1 MKNVAKRIDEIA
13 EHMQVAPF
21 LDRQAGKLSAGQ
33 KTRVALAKALIN
45 KPDVLLLDEPT
56 ASLDPDTADWVR
68 SYLKDYQHETHATI
82 LLASHNM
89 GEVERLC
96 DDVDPAAGRPRLRP
110 RQPARADRAL
120 RPRGHGGGVPGHG
133 ARPRPRA
140 RRAAQEGDRVVS
152 GSLQRIWALVMRHIY
167 IWRSSV
173 MRLVDSIYWPAVQ
186 MVMWGFM
193 TQYLLPQASFVAQ
206 AAGVLLSGLL
216 LWEVVVRGNLSLSIA
231 FLEEMWSRNLG
242 HLFVSPIR
250 SWEMATGIIIAALL
264 RTLLG
269 LVPVSLMAWAFFG
282 YSIYSLGLPLVA
294 FFAILQMFSWSIGL
308 AMSGMIMRVG
318 QSAESF
324 AWAAVF
330 ILMPVSGVYYPVSV
344 LPHWLQVI
352 SYGLPPAYVF
362 EGMRAIL
369 AEQTVHWDMLG
380 IAFGLSVVYL
390 VIGFQIFQWF
400 FRLSRRAGTLL
411 GQGE

>member
-1 MKNVAKRIDEIA
+1 MNESI
-13 EHMQVAPF
+13 
-21 LDRQAGKLSAGQ
+21 
-33 KTRVALAKALIN
+33 
-45 KPDVLLLDEPT
+45 
-56 ASLDPDTADWVR
+56 
-68 SYLKDYQHETHATI
+68 
-82 LLASHNM
+82 
-89 GEVERLC
+89 
-96 DDVDPAAGRPRLRP
+96 
-110 RQPARADRAL
+110 
-120 RPRGHGGGVPGHG
+120 
-133 ARPRPRA
+133 
-140 RRAAQEGDRVVS
+140 
-152 GSLQRIWALVMRHIY
+152 QRIYALVLRHIH
-167 IWRSSV
+167 IWRSSI

-330 ILMPVSGVYYPVSV
+330 ILMPVSGVS
-344 LPHWLQVI
+344 I
-352 SYGLPPAYVF
+352 SAGAAALAAGDLVGPTPAYVF
-362 EGMRAIL
+362 RVCHPGGENRF
-369 AEQTVHWDMLG
+369 TG
-380 IAFGLSVVYL
+380 IRSRWPSACRWSTSRSASRV
-390 VIGFQIFQWF
+390 FQWF
-400 FRLSRRAGTLL
+400 FRSSRRAGACW
-411 GQGE
+411 QGE

>member
-1 MKNVAKRIDEIA
+1 
-13 EHMQVAPF
+13 
-21 LDRQAGKLSAGQ
+21 
-33 KTRVALAKALIN
+33 
-45 KPDVLLLDEPT
+45 
-56 ASLDPDTADWVR
+56 
-68 SYLKDYQHETHATI
+68 
-82 LLASHNM
+82 
-89 GEVERLC
+89 
-96 DDVDPAAGRPRLRP
+96 
-110 RQPARADRAL
+110 
-120 RPRGHGGGVPGHG
+120 
-133 ARPRPRA
+133 
-140 RRAAQEGDRVVS
+140 VS
-152 GSLQRIWALVMRHIY
+152 GSAERIWALVMRHIY

-173 MRLVDSIYWPAVQ
+173 MRLIDSIYWPAVQ
-186 MVMWGFM
+186 MLMWGFL
-193 TQYLLPQASFVAQ
+193 TLYLLPQASFVAQ
-206 AAGVLLSGLL
+206 AGGVLLSGLL

-250 SWEMATGIIIAALL
+250 SWELATGIIIAALL

-282 YSIYSLGLPLVA
+282 YSIYSLGLPLLA

-308 AMSGMIMRVG
+308 AMSGLVMRVG

-330 ILMPVSGVYYPVSV
+330 ILLPVSGVYYPVGV
-344 LPHWLQVI
+344 LPNWLQVVAHV
-352 SYGLPPAYVF
+352 LPTSYVF

-369 AEQTVHWDMLG
+369 AEKTVHWDLL
-380 IAFGLSVVYL
+380 AFAFALSAVYL
-390 VIGFQIFQWF
+390 VAGFQIFQWF

>member
-1 MKNVAKRIDEIA
+1 M
-13 EHMQVAPF
+13 
-21 LDRQAGKLSAGQ
+21 
-33 KTRVALAKALIN
+33 
-45 KPDVLLLDEPT
+45 
-56 ASLDPDTADWVR
+56 
-68 SYLKDYQHETHATI
+68 
-82 LLASHNM
+82 
-89 GEVERLC
+89 
-96 DDVDPAAGRPRLRP
+96 
-110 RQPARADRAL
+110 
-120 RPRGHGGGVPGHG
+120 
-133 ARPRPRA
+133 
-140 RRAAQEGDRVVS
+140 S
-152 GSLQRIWALVMRHIY
+152 GSAERIWALVVRHIH

-173 MRLVDSIYWPAVQ
+173 MRMIDSIYWPAVQ

-193 TQYLLPQASFVAQ
+193 TQFLLPQASFMAQ

-250 SWEMATGIIIAALL
+250 SWEMATGIIITALL

-269 LVPVSLMAWAFFG
+269 LIPVSLMAWAFFG
-282 YSIYSLGLPLVA
+282 YSVYSLGMPLLA

-308 AMSGMIMRVG
+308 AMSGLVMRVG

-330 ILMPVSGVYYPVSV
+330 ILMPVSGVYYPISV
-344 LPHWLQVI
+344 LPQWLQVI
-352 SYGLPPAYVF
+352 AYALPTSYVF

-369 AEQTVHWDMLG
+369 TENTVHWDLLAF
-380 IAFGLSVVYL
+380 AFGLSVAYL
-390 VIGFQIFQWF
+390 VVGFQVFQWF

>member
-1 MKNVAKRIDEIA
+1 MS
-13 EHMQVAPF
+13 
-21 LDRQAGKLSAGQ
+21 GS
-33 KTRVALAKALIN
+33 
-45 KPDVLLLDEPT
+45 
-56 ASLDPDTADWVR
+56 
-68 SYLKDYQHETHATI
+68 
-82 LLASHNM
+82 
-89 GEVERLC
+89 VER
-96 DDVDPAAGRPRLRP
+96 
-110 RQPARADRAL
+110 
-120 RPRGHGGGVPGHG
+120 
-133 ARPRPRA
+133 
-140 RRAAQEGDRVVS
+140 
-152 GSLQRIWALVMRHIY
+152 IYALVLRHIH

-206 AAGVLLSGLL
+206 AAGVLLSGLM

-250 SWEMATGIIIAALL
+250 PWEMATGIVIVALL

-269 LVPVSLMAWAFFG
+269 LIPVSLMAWAFFG
-282 YSIYSLGLPLVA
+282 YSIYTLGLPLIA
-294 FFAILQMFSWSIGL
+294 FFFILQMFSWSIGL

-330 ILMPVSGVYYPVSV
+330 ILMPLSGVYYPVTV

-352 SYGLPPAYVF
+352 SYALPPAYIF

-369 AEQTVHWDMLG
+369 RDHTVQWHQLAL
-380 IAFGLSVVYL
+380 AFGLSVLYL
-390 VIGFQIFQWF
+390 VIGFQVFLAF
-400 FRLSRRAGTLL
+400 FRSSRRAGSLL

>member
-1 MKNVAKRIDEIA
+1 MFDRGSPRELIERFGREDMEEV
-13 EHMQVAPF
+13 F
-21 LDRQAGKLSAGQ
+21 LDMARGRG
-33 KTRVALAKALIN
+33 RG
-45 KPDVLLLDEPT
+45 LDGLHKKEA
-56 ASLDPDTADWVR
+56 AS
-68 SYLKDYQHETHATI
+68 
-82 LLASHNM
+82 M
-89 GEVERLC
+89 
-96 DDVDPAAGRPRLRP
+96 
-110 RQPARADRAL
+110 
-120 RPRGHGGGVPGHG
+120 
-133 ARPRPRA
+133 
-140 RRAAQEGDRVVS
+140 S
-152 GSLQRIWALVMRHIY
+152 GSAQRIWALVMRHIY

-282 YSIYSLGLPLVA
+282 YSIYALGLPLIA

-369 AEQTVHWDMLG
+369 AEKTVHWDMLG

-390 VIGFQIFQWF
+390 VD
-400 FRLSRRAGTLL
+400 RLPDLPVVLPLVAPRRVAARPGRMSSRRLELQYGARSQGRCAARPGAGHRRRLRMRRAGTAAAALEVVVDA
-411 GQGE
+411 GRAGVDRPQSAQGPGGVRLQWLRGAAG

>member
-1 MKNVAKRIDEIA
+1 MKNVGKRVDEIA

-68 SYLKDYQHETHATI
+68 SYLKGYQHETHATI

-120 RPRGHGGGVPGHG
+120 RPRRHGGGVSGHG
-133 ARPRPRA
+133 ARSRPRA

-152 GSLQRIWALVMRHIY
+152 GSMQRIWALVMRHIY

-282 YSIYSLGLPLVA
+282 YSIYALGLPLIA

-330 ILMPVSGVYYPVSV
+330 ILLPVSGVYYPVSV
-344 LPHWLQVI
+344 LPYWLQVI
-352 SYGLPPAYVF
+352 SWGLPPAYVF

-380 IAFGLSVVYL
+380 IAFLLSVVYL
-390 VIGFQIFQWF
+390 IVGFQIFQWF
-400 FRLSRRAGTLL
+400 FRLSRRAGSLL

>member
-1 MKNVAKRIDEIA
+1 
-13 EHMQVAPF
+13 
-21 LDRQAGKLSAGQ
+21 
-33 KTRVALAKALIN
+33 
-45 KPDVLLLDEPT
+45 
-56 ASLDPDTADWVR
+56 
-68 SYLKDYQHETHATI
+68 
-82 LLASHNM
+82 
-89 GEVERLC
+89 
-96 DDVDPAAGRPRLRP
+96 
-110 RQPARADRAL
+110 
-120 RPRGHGGGVPGHG
+120 
-133 ARPRPRA
+133 
-140 RRAAQEGDRVVS
+140 VS
-152 GSLQRIWALVMRHIY
+152 GSVQRIYALVMRHIH

-186 MVMWGFM
+186 MVMWGFL
-193 TQYLLPQASFVAQ
+193 TQYLMPQASFVAQ

-250 SWEMATGIIIAALL
+250 SWEMAAGIIIVALL

-269 LVPVSLMAWAFFG
+269 LIPVSLLCWAFFG
-282 YSIYSLGLPLVA
+282 YSIYSLGLPLLA
-294 FFAILQMFSWSIGL
+294 FFVILQMFSWSIGL

-330 ILMPVSGVYYPVSV
+330 ILMPVSGVYYPISV

-352 SYGLPPAYVF
+352 AYGLPTAYVF
-362 EGMRAIL
+362 EGMRHIM
-369 AEQTVHWDMLG
+369 AEKVVHWDLLA

-390 VIGFQIFQWF
+390 IIGFQVFQWF

>member
-1 MKNVAKRIDEIA
+1 M
-13 EHMQVAPF
+13 
-21 LDRQAGKLSAGQ
+21 
-33 KTRVALAKALIN
+33 
-45 KPDVLLLDEPT
+45 
-56 ASLDPDTADWVR
+56 
-68 SYLKDYQHETHATI
+68 
-82 LLASHNM
+82 
-89 GEVERLC
+89 
-96 DDVDPAAGRPRLRP
+96 
-110 RQPARADRAL
+110 
-120 RPRGHGGGVPGHG
+120 
-133 ARPRPRA
+133 
-140 RRAAQEGDRVVS
+140 S
-152 GSLQRIWALVMRHIY
+152 GSAERIYALVMRHIY
-167 IWRSSV
+167 IWRSSI

-330 ILMPVSGVYYPVSV
+330 ILMPVSGVYYPVTV

-352 SYGLPPAYVF
+352 SWGLPPAYVF

-369 AEQTVHWDMLG
+369 AEKTVHWDMLG
-380 IAFGLSVVYL
+380 HRLRAVGGLPGRRLPDLPVVL
-390 VIGFQIFQWF
+390 PPVAP
-400 FRLSRRAGTLL
+400 RRHLAGTGRVTSATRTFTDRRNRAVGGRPIAETYVARRSSRLRWRTYAWRHRP
-411 GQGE
+411 GRASTANPPFRRWHRRISPRRSWRPSR

>member
-1 MKNVAKRIDEIA
+1 MSDALLE
-13 EHMQVAPF
+13 
-21 LDRQAGKLSAGQ
+21 SA
-33 KTRVALAKALIN
+33 N
-45 KPDVLLLDEPT
+45 
-56 ASLDPDTADWVR
+56 
-68 SYLKDYQHETHATI
+68 
-82 LLASHNM
+82 
-89 GEVERLC
+89 
-96 DDVDPAAGRPRLRP
+96 
-110 RQPARADRAL
+110 
-120 RPRGHGGGVPGHG
+120 
-133 ARPRPRA
+133 
-140 RRAAQEGDRVVS
+140 
-152 GSLQRIWALVMRHIY
+152 RIWALVLRHIN

-173 MRLVDSIYWPAVQ
+173 MRLIDSIYWPAVQ

-193 TQYLLPQASFVAQ
+193 TKFLMPQASFVAQ

-282 YSIYSLGLPLVA
+282 YNIYTLGLPLIA

-330 ILMPVSGVYYPVSV
+330 ILMPLSGVYYPVSV
-344 LPHWLQVI
+344 LPKWLQVI

-369 AEQTVHWDMLG
+369 LEKTVHWHGLA
-380 IAFGLSVVYL
+380 IALGLSVVYL

>member
-1 MKNVAKRIDEIA
+1 
-13 EHMQVAPF
+13 
-21 LDRQAGKLSAGQ
+21 
-33 KTRVALAKALIN
+33 
-45 KPDVLLLDEPT
+45 
-56 ASLDPDTADWVR
+56 
-68 SYLKDYQHETHATI
+68 
-82 LLASHNM
+82 
-89 GEVERLC
+89 
-96 DDVDPAAGRPRLRP
+96 
-110 RQPARADRAL
+110 
-120 RPRGHGGGVPGHG
+120 
-133 ARPRPRA
+133 
-140 RRAAQEGDRVVS
+140 
-152 GSLQRIWALVMRHIY
+152 
-167 IWRSSV
+167 
-173 MRLVDSIYWPAVQ
+173 
-186 MVMWGFM
+186 
-193 TQYLLPQASFVAQ
+193 
-206 AAGVLLSGLL
+206 
-216 LWEVVVRGNLSLSIA
+216 
-231 FLEEMWSRNLG
+231 MWSRNLG

-282 YSIYSLGLPLVA
+282 YDIYTLGLPLIV

-330 ILMPVSGVYYPVSV
+330 ILMPLSGVYYPVSV
-344 LPHWLQVI
+344 LPKWLQVI

-369 AEQTVHWDMLG
+369 LEKTVHWHGLA